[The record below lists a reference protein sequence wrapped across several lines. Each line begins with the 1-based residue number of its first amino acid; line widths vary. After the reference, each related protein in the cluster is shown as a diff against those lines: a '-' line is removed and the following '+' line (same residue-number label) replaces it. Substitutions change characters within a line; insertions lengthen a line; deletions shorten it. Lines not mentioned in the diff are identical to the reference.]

1 MFCSRPWILRLTPVL
16 LDFAGDFDDDT
27 IPEGAA
33 FSDLRRLAGGGVAV
47 CTINVACGPLGHSKY
62 LQGCR

>member
-27 IPEGAA
+27 IPEGTA
-33 FSDLRRLAGGGVAV
+33 FSDLRRFAEGSVAV
-47 CTINVACGPLGHSKY
+47 QTIEVVYGP
-62 LQGCR
+62 